1 MSMSSGFIRRPV
13 TTGLLMVAIV
23 LLGVTAYTLLPVAAL
38 PNVSFPT
45 ISVTAQLPGADP
57 QTMASSVATPLE
69 KQFGE
74 IPYLTQMTST
84 SSTGYTQITLQF
96 ALNDDINAAAQ
107 LVQTAINAAAGQL
120 PKNMPSP
127 PTYHET
133 NPADAPV
140 LVLGLTSDTLP
151 ITTVD
156 DYAESII
163 AQKISQ
169 VPGVGLVGIGGEQH
183 PAIRIQLDPAK
194 LAANGLDLE
203 DVRNALTN
211 VSVDQPKGSLYGNQ
225 RAYTLQTND
234 QILNTQGWNNQI
246 IAYRNG
252 GPIRVSDVGTAIVG
266 PQDETLR
273 GWVNQQRGI
282 VLAIQRLPGANVIGT
297 VDAIKAA
304 LPQIETAIPPAI
316 KVSVISDRTVTIRA
330 SVADVQSTLIL
341 TIGLVVGVIFLFLR
355 SVWATLIPAVAV
367 PVSIVGTFGVMY
379 LCGYSLDNLS
389 LMGLSIAVGF
399 VVDDAIVMVEN
410 IARHIEMGKTPLRAA
425 LDGAGEIGFTILSIS
440 ISLVAVFIPLL
451 MMSGMVGR
459 MFQEFAVTVT
469 VAIAVSVLVSL
480 TLTPMMGARLL
491 REEHPEQA
499 GRLSRALERGFD
511 ALLSGY
517 DRMLVIALRHR
528 FVTLMAMLGTVAVT
542 AWLFIIIPKG
552 FFPEQDTGLI
562 LGVTEAAQDV
572 SPDGM
577 AALQQ
582 SVIEAVERDTAVAT
596 VGAYIGA
603 GGATSTENQGRV
615 FIALKPRNQR
625 PAIGQVMAQID
636 QEMRGVTGVRLFMQ
650 PVQDVNIGGRLTAT
664 QYQYTLNDVDLSE
677 LNKWGPII
685 ESALAKLPQ
694 LADVTSDL
702 QSAAPQLTLAINR
715 DTASRLGITAAQI
728 DSVLYDAFGQ
738 RPIAQL
744 YTSLN
749 QYFVIMEVKPGF
761 QLGPNALQRIY
772 VRSQTSGMVPLS
784 ELVTQH
790 TTVSPLSVNHQG
802 QFPSVTISF
811 NLKGNAPLGPAVSAI
826 QDLMATLHVPPTIS
840 ASFQGNAQAFQSS
853 LSSTPI
859 LILAALVAVYI
870 ILGMLYENL
879 IHPLTII
886 STLPAAG
893 AGALAV
899 LLVCGFGLDVMGI
912 IGMILLIGIVKK
924 NGIMLVDFALDAE
937 RSRGL
942 TAEQSI
948 HEACLLRFRPI
959 LMTTMCA
966 LLGSLPLM
974 LGTGT
979 GSELR
984 QPLGYAMAGGL
995 VVSQILT
1002 LFTTP
1007 VVYIYMD
1014 KLAHPRLWRSDGAL
1028 QPSVVPAE

>member
-1 MSMSSGFIRRPV
+1 MNISSACIRRPV
-13 TTGLLMVAIV
+13 ATALLMVAIV
-23 LLGVTAYTLLPVAAL
+23 LLGATAYTLLPVAAL
-38 PNVSFPT
+38 PNVAFPT

-84 SSTGYTQITLQF
+84 SSLGYTQITLQF
-96 ALNDDINAAAQ
+96 TLNDDINAAAQ

-120 PKNMPSP
+120 PKDMPSP

-140 LVLGLTSDTLP
+140 LVLGLTSNTLP

-156 DYAESII
+156 DYAESIL

-183 PAIRIQLDPAK
+183 PAIRVQLDPAK
-194 LAANGLDLE
+194 LAENGLDLE

-234 QILNTQGWNNQI
+234 QILKAQDWNNQI

-252 GPIRVSDVGTAIVG
+252 GPIRVSDVGNAIVG

-282 VLAIQRLPGANVIGT
+282 VLAIQRLPGANVIST
-297 VDAIKAA
+297 VDAIQAA

-316 KVSVISDRTVTIRA
+316 KVAVISDRTTTIRA
-330 SVADVQSTLIL
+330 SVADVQRTLII

-355 SVWATLIPAVAV
+355 SVNATLIPAVAV

-379 LCGYSLDNLS
+379 LFGYSLDNLS

-410 IARHIEMGKTPLRAA
+410 IARHIEMGKTPMRAA

-451 MMSGMVGR
+451 LMSGMVGR

-469 VAIAVSVLVSL
+469 VSIAVSVVVSL

-491 REEHPEQA
+491 REEHPEKA
-499 GRLSRALERGFD
+499 GRLSRALEYGFD
-511 ALLSGY
+511 AMLAGY
-517 DRMLVIALRHR
+517 DRMLTVALRYR
-528 FVTLMAMLGTVAVT
+528 FITLMVMLGTIAVT
-542 AWLFIIIPKG
+542 AWLFIVIPKG

-562 LGVTEAAQDV
+562 LGVTEAAEDV
-572 SPDGM
+572 SPNGM

-582 SVIEAVERDTAVAT
+582 RMIAVVERDPAVAS

-603 GGATSTENQGRV
+603 GGATSTENQGRI
-615 FIALKPRNQR
+615 FIALKPESQR
-625 PAIGQVMAQID
+625 APISQVMTRID
-636 QEMRGVTGVRLFMQ
+636 QAARGVPGMRLFMQ

-664 QYQYTLNDVDLSE
+664 QYQYTLSDVDLSE

-685 ESALAKLPQ
+685 EAALAKLPQ
-694 LADVTSDL
+694 LADVTSDQ
-702 QSAAPQLTLAINR
+702 QSAAPQLTLSINR
-715 DTASRLGITAAQI
+715 DTASRLGITAEQI

-749 QYFVIMEVKPGF
+749 QYYVIMETNPAY

-826 QDLMATLHVPPTIS
+826 QREMATLHVPPTIS

-853 LSSTPI
+853 LSSTPV
-859 LILAALVAVYI
+859 LILAALLAVYI
-870 ILGMLYENL
+870 ILGMLYENT

-893 AGALAV
+893 AGALAI
-899 LLVCGFGLDVMGI
+899 LLICGFGLDVMGI
-912 IGMILLIGIVKK
+912 IGIILLIGIVKK
-924 NGIMLVDFALDAE
+924 NGIMLVDFALEAE
-937 RSRGL
+937 RTRGL
-942 TAEQSI
+942 TAEDSI
-948 HEACLLRFRPI
+948 HEACRLRFRPI

-974 LGTGT
+974 LGSGT

-995 VVSQILT
+995 VVSQVLT

-1014 KLAHPRLWRSDGAL
+1014 KLAHLHLWGRRGGVQHPVA
-1028 QPSVVPAE
+1028 AE

>member
-1 MSMSSGFIRRPV
+1 MSLSSGFIRRPIA
-13 TTGLLMVAIV
+13 TALLIVAIV
-23 LLGVTAYTLLPVAAL
+23 LLGATSYTLLPVAAL

-57 QTMASSVATPLE
+57 QTMASAVATPLE

-84 SSTGYTQITLQF
+84 SSLGYTQIILQF
-96 ALNDDINAAAQ
+96 ALNDNIDSAAQ
-107 LVQTAINAAAGQL
+107 LVQTAINAASGQL

-127 PTYHET
+127 PRYHET

-140 LVLGLTSDTLP
+140 LVLGLTSGTLP
-151 ITTVD
+151 VTTVD
-156 DYAESII
+156 DYAESIL

-169 VPGVGLVGIGGEQH
+169 VPGVGLVGIGGQQH
-183 PAIRIQLDPAK
+183 PAIRVQLDPAK

-203 DVRNALTN
+203 DVRTALTN
-211 VSVDQPKGSLYGNQ
+211 VSVDQPKGSLYGDKH
-225 RAYTLQTND
+225 AYTLQTND
-234 QILNTQGWNNQI
+234 QILNAKDWSNQI
-246 IAYRNG
+246 IAWRNG
-252 GPIRVSDVGTAIVG
+252 GPIRVSDVGEAIKG
-266 PQDETLR
+266 PQDTTLR
-273 GWVNQQRGI
+273 GWVNQQPGI
-282 VLAIQRLPGANVIGT
+282 VLAIQRLPGANVIST
-297 VDAIKAA
+297 VDAVKAA
-304 LPQIETAIPPAI
+304 LPKIETSIPPAI
-316 KVSVISDRTVTIRA
+316 KVAVIADRTTTIRA
-330 SVADVQSTLIL
+330 SVSDVQRTLMI
-341 TIGLVVGVIFLFLR
+341 TIALVVGVIFLFLR
-355 SVWATLIPAVAV
+355 RVWATLIPAVAV
-367 PVSIVGTFGVMY
+367 PVSIIGTFGVMY
-379 LCGYSLDNLS
+379 LCGFSLDNLS

-410 IARHIEMGKTPLRAA
+410 ITRHMEMGKTPMQAA
-425 LDGAGEIGFTILSIS
+425 LDGAAEIGFTILSIS
-440 ISLVAVFIPLL
+440 IALVAVFIPLL
-451 MMSGMVGR
+451 LMSGMVGR
-459 MFQEFAVTVT
+459 MFQEFAITVT
-469 VAIAVSVLVSL
+469 VAIAVSVVVSL
-480 TLTPMMGARLL
+480 TLTPMLGARLL
-491 REEHPEQA
+491 REEQPEKA
-499 GRLSRALERGFD
+499 GKLSRALECCFD
-511 ALLSGY
+511 VLLAGY
-517 DRMLVIALRHR
+517 DRMLVVTLRHR
-528 FVTLMAMLGTVAVT
+528 FATRMVMLATIAAT

-572 SPDGM
+572 SPAGM
-577 AALQQ
+577 AAMQQ
-582 SVIEAVERDTAVAT
+582 RMIAAVELDPAVLS

-603 GGATSTENQGRV
+603 GGATSTENQGRI
-615 FIALKPRNQR
+615 FIALKPRGER
-625 PAIGQVMAQID
+625 ASISQVMARINQD
-636 QEMRGVTGVRLFMQ
+636 SQSVTGMRLFMQ
-650 PVQDVNIGGRLTAT
+650 PVQDVNIGGRLTAA
-664 QYQYTLNDVDLSE
+664 QYQYTLSDVDLSE
-677 LNKWGPII
+677 LTKWGPII
-685 ESALAKLPQ
+685 EAALAKLSQ
-694 LADVTSDL
+694 LSDVTSDL
-702 QSAAPQLTLAINR
+702 QSAAPRLTLAINR
-715 DTASRLGITAAQI
+715 DTESRLGITPAQI

-749 QYFVIMEVKPGF
+749 QYFVIMEVNPGF

-784 ELVTQH
+784 ELVTQQ

-811 NLKGNAPLGPAVSAI
+811 NLKENAPLGPAVSAI
-826 QDLMATLHVPPTIS
+826 QRQMEALHVPPTIS

-859 LILAALVAVYI
+859 LILAALMAVYI

-886 STLPAAG
+886 STLPPAG

-899 LLVCGFGLDVMGI
+899 LLACGFGLDVMGI
-912 IGMILLIGIVKK
+912 IGIILLIGIVTK
-924 NGIMLVDFALDAE
+924 NGIMLVDFALEAE
-937 RSRGL
+937 RNRGL
-942 TAEQSI
+942 TAEESI
-948 HEACLLRFRPI
+948 HEACRLRFRPI

-1014 KLAHPRLWRSDGAL
+1014 KLAQLRVWRSGQAR
-1028 QPSVVPAE
+1028 SREAAAE